1 MRTKVNIPMTT
12 GGNWRMPIWMYL
24 VTSSAK
30 QTVRTQRITQIMP
43 MIKPRR
49 VIY

>member
-1 MRTKVNIPMTT
+1 
-12 GGNWRMPIWMYL
+12 MYL

-30 QTVRTQRITQIMP
+30 QTVMTQRITQIMP
-43 MIKPRR
+43 MIRLRR